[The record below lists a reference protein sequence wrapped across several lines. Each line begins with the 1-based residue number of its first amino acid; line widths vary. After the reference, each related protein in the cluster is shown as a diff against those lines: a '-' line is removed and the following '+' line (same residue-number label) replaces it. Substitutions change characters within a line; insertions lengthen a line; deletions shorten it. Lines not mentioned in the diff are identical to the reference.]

1 MRTGANLNKFLSQL
15 WKDHRILKFIFII
28 FASYL
33 IVEEFYNF
41 VVVKPTY
48 TSTSKRK
55 LSVMDFP
62 EIIVCPEPSVDV
74 NVVASKGYQGVK
86 EYFMGFEDFGM
97 PLMGWAGNKS
107 ENVTKV
113 SEDISTLKT
122 KEDCPTTNKTT
133 DGFSFSNIWSK
144 DNDYFE
150 AIQFN
155 FTKALYPHHKCCK
168 VIPPKF
174 REISPISG
182 LQIISF
188 SNVTF
193 EMFMADP
200 LTASYFDLHKTIMLG
215 DKLVTG
221 RNGYYNYKVQMKEY
235 EHLEDDPEYPCIDYK
250 VIGEYGKCIENEM
263 VRQNSKFLNCT
274 PPWMTDNKELWCG
287 WKYGHSYA
295 LSVFEEMQKYLYFMN
310 DISASDASPGNCL
323 VPCKIKR
330 YETKEIGYRQAK
342 DGSEGMYILFEKEVK
357 STKSQ
362 WTIDTQ
368 TFISKIGG
376 FIGISKNFMWLVI
389 MFMSAVGFL
398 MTKLNLYKCLNN

>member
-1 MRTGANLNKFLSQL
+1 MRTGAKFNKLISQL
-15 WKDHRILKFIFII
+15 WKDHRILKIIFII

-33 IVEEFYNF
+33 IFEEVYNF

-55 LSVMDFP
+55 LSTEDFP
-62 EIIVCPEPSVDV
+62 DIIVCPEPSVDV

-86 EYFMGFEDFGM
+86 EYFMGFEGFGM
-97 PLMGWAGNKS
+97 PLMGWAGNRS

-113 SEDISTLKT
+113 SEDISPLKT
-122 KEDCPTTNKTT
+122 TKDCPLGNQSV
-133 DGFSFSNIWSK
+133 FSFSSIWSK
-144 DNDYFE
+144 DNDNFQPIE
-150 AIQFN
+150 FN
-155 FTKALYPHHKCCK
+155 LTKALYPHHKCCK
-168 VIPPKF
+168 VIPPTFQKL
-174 REISPISG
+174 RPITG
-182 LQIISF
+182 LQIVSF
-188 SNVTF
+188 SNVSF
-193 EMFMADP
+193 EMFMSDP
-200 LTASYFDLHKTIMLG
+200 LTACYFDLHKTIMIG

-221 RNGYYNYKVQMKEY
+221 RNGYYNYKVLMKEY

-250 VIGEYGKCIENEM
+250 VIGDYGKCIESEM
-263 VRQNSKFLNCT
+263 VRQNSEFLNCT
-274 PPWMTDNKELWCG
+274 PPWMTDNEDLWCG
-287 WKYGHSYA
+287 WNYGDSNV
-295 LSVFEEMQKYLYFMN
+295 LSEFDEMQKYLYFMN

-330 YETKEIGYRQAK
+330 FETKEIGYRQAK

-398 MTKLNLYKCLNN
+398 MTKLNLSKNV